1 MYVNWIFGPNRAL
14 GVASESIESRTRQ
27 TVMRTS
33 NNSAR
38 VQYALI
44 QLRQSN
50 GGIERFVIGYEDER
64 AVRQLLV
71 KSSIVATGFFTR
83 DEATKRSVTSGNG
96 NRVPLSHFGC
106 GFRVSTVFD
115 QLLVLKMRTLSRLK
129 SMNNAVHI
137 ARCVLEKL
145 QSRFTHGRRQLEPA
159 VQSQ

>member
-1 MYVNWIFGPNRAL
+1 
-14 GVASESIESRTRQ
+14 
-27 TVMRTS
+27 MRTS

-38 VQYALI
+38 VQYAVI

-71 KSSIVATGFFTR
+71 KSSIVATGFLTR
-83 DEATKRSVTSGNG
+83 DEATKRSVTSGSG
-96 NRVPLSHFGC
+96 NRVPLSQVSC

-115 QLLVLKMRTLSRLK
+115 QLRVKMRTLSRIQGRVGGLNA
-129 SMNNAVHI
+129 MNNAVHI

-145 QSRFTHGRRQLEPA
+145 QSRFTHGRRQLDPA

>member
-1 MYVNWIFGPNRAL
+1 
-14 GVASESIESRTRQ
+14 
-27 TVMRTS
+27 MRTS

-38 VQYALI
+38 VQYAVI

-71 KSSIVATGFFTR
+71 KSSIVATGFLTR
-83 DEATKRSVTSGNG
+83 DEATKRSVTSGSG

-115 QLLVLKMRTLSRLK
+115 QLRVLKMRTLSRIQERVGRFNA
-129 SMNNAVHI
+129 MNNAVHI
-137 ARCVLEKL
+137 ARCVLEKH

>member
-1 MYVNWIFGPNRAL
+1 
-14 GVASESIESRTRQ
+14 
-27 TVMRTS
+27 MRTS

-38 VQYALI
+38 VQYAVI

-71 KSSIVATGFFTR
+71 KSSIVATGFLTR
-83 DEATKRSVTSGNG
+83 DEATKRSVTSGSG
-96 NRVPLSHFGC
+96 NRVPLSHFSC

-115 QLLVLKMRTLSRLK
+115 QLRVKMRTLSRIQGRVGGLNA
-129 SMNNAVHI
+129 MNNGVHI

>member
-1 MYVNWIFGPNRAL
+1 
-14 GVASESIESRTRQ
+14 
-27 TVMRTS
+27 MRTS

-38 VQYALI
+38 VRYAVI

-71 KSSIVATGFFTR
+71 KSSIVATGFLTR
-83 DEATKRSVTSGNG
+83 DEATKRSVTSGSG
-96 NRVPLSHFGC
+96 KRVPLSHFSC

-115 QLLVLKMRTLSRLK
+115 QLRVKMRTLSRIQGRVGGLNA
-129 SMNNAVHI
+129 MNNAVHI